1 MEGSFCLIGD
11 ANNGR
16 WTIYILVAGLKVVH
30 AVNIR
35 WNALTF
41 VYNTKLPQKIMR
53 MYQDP
58 SIFKTAS
65 PLEALK
71 TIIHI

>member
-1 MEGSFCLIGD
+1 MEGSFCLIGEAD
-11 ANNGR
+11 NGR

-41 VYNTKLPQKIMR
+41 VYEHKAAPKNHAHVSR
-53 MYQDP
+53 
-58 SIFKTAS
+58 
-65 PLEALK
+65 PL
-71 TIIHI
+71 HIQNSLSS